1 MRVEEEQAATEE
13 ARMARIMARQPV
25 QRVTHVTV
33 DSTAK
38 QLEIPFGKLIE
49 EQDIFNAVNELR
61 KMPNYYSAKCKE
73 EGKWKE
79 GDSTIQLTAGG
90 ERRWHEGKAAFD
102 EAIDFLASAK
112 PAPALTLSPELSH
125 SAEDLVKHI
134 GPNGLNTDM
143 LPNHVDPP
151 TRFTRYGQF
160 QGSIIEIIVYA
171 AHTARDCIIKCCVCD
186 GDSSRSDRDTLLDP
200 QYKVCGIASGPHT
213 KMGTVISIILAG
225 GFIPKTSAA
234 KTVDAAAAAATP
246 AAAGGDDT
254 TDYNVNKP
262 ETKFAEVEP
271 GVFQLTIIGAGN
283 PPPNVSVSKKDD
295 AVVLRRFL
303 NGREI
308 ATATYGLPI
317 PFELDEASA
326 VYSKGTIVV
335 TIKPVSDTAVS
346 TEEAGKLE
354 LPGTGSEERVEV
366 GASQSPDNITIT
378 LKPSKFPTTV
388 AVKLEQGDAGRT
400 TVNLVQTFVTEE
412 DGQKCKCTATSSFRM
427 PFTTN
432 ASGVKI
438 DGTNVIVSPVKLE
451 AAPKL
456 EGGEEKKKGPSEGE
470 IKLTVQ

>member
-1 MRVEEEQAATEE
+1 MSNDMGLRVEEEQAATEE

-33 DSTAK
+33 DNTAK
-38 QLEIPFGKLIE
+38 QLELPFGKLIE
-49 EQDIFNAVNELR
+49 EQDIFKAINELR

-79 GDSTIQLTAGG
+79 GDSTIQLTPDG
-90 ERRWHEGKAAFD
+90 ERRWHEGKVAFD
-102 EAIDFLASAK
+102 EAIDFLAGAK

-125 SAEDLVKHI
+125 SAMDLVKHI

-151 TRFTRYGQF
+151 TRFSRYGQF

-186 GDSSRSDRDTLLDP
+186 GDSSRSDRTTLLDP
-200 QYKVCGIASGPHT
+200 QYKVCGIAAGPHT

-225 GFIPKTSAA
+225 GFVPKTSAA
-234 KTVDAAAAAATP
+234 TTVNPAAAATAP
-246 AAAGGDDT
+246 AGGDDT

-295 AVVLRRFL
+295 AIVLRRFL
-303 NGREI
+303 NGKEI
-308 ATATYGLPI
+308 ATANYGLPI

-335 TIKPVSDTAVS
+335 TIKPQSDTAVS
-346 TEEAGKLE
+346 TEEAGTVE
-354 LPGTGSEERVEV
+354 LPGTGSEERVGI
-366 GASQSPDNITIT
+366 GASQSPDNIAISLT
-378 LKPSKFPTTV
+378 PSKFPTTV
-388 AVKLEQGDAGRT
+388 TVKLEQGEAGRT
-400 TVNLVQTFVTEE
+400 TVNLVQTFETEE

-432 ASGVKI
+432 PSGVKI
-438 DGTNVIVSPVKLE
+438 DGTTVIVSPVKVE
-451 AAPKL
+451 AAPKP
-456 EGGEEKKKGPSEGE
+456 EGEEKKKGPRDRKS
-470 IKLTVQ
+470 VV